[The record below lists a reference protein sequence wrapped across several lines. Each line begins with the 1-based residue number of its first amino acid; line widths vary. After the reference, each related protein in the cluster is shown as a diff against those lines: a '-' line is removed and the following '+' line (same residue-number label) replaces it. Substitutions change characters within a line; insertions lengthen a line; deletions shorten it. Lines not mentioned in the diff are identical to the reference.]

1 MDEKGFDKKT
11 SGGVIKF
18 TPNQQLANELRKPII
33 KNLKQEKY
41 INHLNIIFGVFIFN

>member
-18 TPNQQLANELRKPII
+18 ISNQQLANELRKPII